1 MARRV
6 TFQPAIRPGPLPIL
20 QDAPLPSQKTWA
32 NMMSRLK
39 NKYGRRKKRTIQP
52 ANKKKAYQA
61 KLRAMV
67 LNPQKKKTIRP
78 ANKKKAYQ
86 AKLRAMVLKP
96 PRKKAPSAKPPRRKA
111 QYMSLQELVRSF
123 PGANQKMR
131 VYPNQST
138 LCSIACRA
146 EGAKKKLHTFLKM

>member
-20 QDAPLPSQKTWA
+20 QDAPLPSQKTWE

-96 PRKKAPSAKPPRRKA
+96 PRKRPHPPNLHGEKLNTCHFKNWCDPSPVP
-111 QYMSLQELVRSF
+111 
-123 PGANQKMR
+123 
-131 VYPNQST
+131 T
-138 LCSIACRA
+138 
-146 EGAKKKLHTFLKM
+146 KK